1 MAEIG
6 KDTDVVALTAAMT
19 DGTGLSQFA
28 ERYPDRFI
36 DVGIAEEHVVLTASA
51 MSSHGLKPVVA
62 VYSTF
67 LQRSYDQ
74 LLHDIALPKSTWC
87 LL

>member
-1 MAEIG
+1 MW
-6 KDTDVVALTAAMT
+6 LHSQLAMT

-28 ERYPDRFI
+28 ERYPERFI

-51 MSSHGLKPVVA
+51 MASHGLKPVVA

-67 LQRSYDQ
+67 FGNAPMINSYM
-74 LLHDIALPKSTWC
+74 T
-87 LL
+87 